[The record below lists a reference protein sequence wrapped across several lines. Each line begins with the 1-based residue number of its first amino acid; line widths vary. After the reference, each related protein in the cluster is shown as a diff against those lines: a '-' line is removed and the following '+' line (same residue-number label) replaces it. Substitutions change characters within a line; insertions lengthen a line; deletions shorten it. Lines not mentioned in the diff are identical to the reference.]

1 MRRVVD
7 TLHHIL
13 KTPLIDLHVHTKFS
27 DGECNIE
34 NVYNTFKSRPFFILG
49 VADHYSSSRYLPFR
63 MERKNL
69 PNYLLTL
76 DRFGLRRGIEAD
88 IFEDGN
94 LSINLSEKNMF
105 EYVLAGLH
113 RIYGVSL
120 WDEEWPAWNLKQ
132 IAELI
137 RVALIKAIESKIVDV
152 IVHPTWFPKKVRNK
166 IEDFIS
172 KDWSESIVLAA
183 ATNNVAVEISGAWHV
198 PNKDFIKICLKHG
211 VKIALGSDAHFEG
224 EIGELTYPFLILNEL
239 NATMEDLFIPKTNPL
254 KIELE
259 SSSIKGKSLINGL
272 TIMFKSFNIFRR
284 NKT

>member
-1 MRRVVD
+1 VGD
-7 TLHHIL
+7 TLSRIL

-27 DGECNIE
+27 DGECDIE
-34 NVYNTFKSRPFFILG
+34 NLYNMFKSRSFSILG
-49 VADHYSSSRYLPFR
+49 VADHYSSIRYLPFR
-63 MERKNL
+63 MRRKNL

-94 LSINLSEKNMF
+94 LSITSSEKDMF

-152 IVHPTWFPKKVRNK
+152 IVHPTWFPKKIRNK
-166 IEDFIS
+166 IEGFIS
-172 KDWSESIVLAA
+172 KDWSESVISAA
-183 ATNNVAVEISGAWHV
+183 AANNVAVEISGAWHV
-198 PNKDFIKICLKHG
+198 PSKDFIKICLKHG
-211 VKIALGSDAHFEG
+211 VKIALGSDAHFES
-224 EIGELTYPFLILNEL
+224 EVGELTYPFSILSEL
-239 NATMEDLFIPKTNPL
+239 NATVEDLFIPKTNPL

-259 SSSIKGKSLINGL
+259 SSKIKEKPLINGL
-272 TIMFKSFNIFRR
+272 TTIFKSLNIFKRS
-284 NKT
+284 KA